1 MSKQILMQKF
11 FVEKD
16 YKYLISNI
24 QETGDKYALNI
35 LAKSY
40 IELNDYSRAGLIY
53 EKLNMQYEHGRCE
66 LLQGN
71 MENTKKIWKSI
82 KEETPATLWGKSLL
96 EFINLYVINVP
107 TFFQIRA
114 FLELD
119 LDAILNANLI
129 NYAENIANG
138 AHIFAKNNQESYK
151 FIGRVFVN
159 NKYFDLAK
167 LYLNEAK
174 NICYID
180 PEVHYLLAKCYIH
193 EGDTEKAVKSLKT
206 SVEKGYGYYP
216 AKKLLE
222 NINMA

>member
-24 QETGDKYALNI
+24 HETGDKYALNI

-119 LDAILNANLI
+119 LDAILSANLI

-193 EGDTEKAVKSLKT
+193 EGDTEKATKSLKT